1 MALRRTE
8 EQVGAESLTTPKLVQ
23 YYALFSIYA
32 ATYAVPNVITD
43 MDPRFD
49 NLTMFPGWISNNGW
63 TSNTLDPCP
72 VDAIPP
78 FEGIECDGTGLVTGV
93 KLDSNFLTGA
103 FPPEI
108 TLLASDGSASVMGA
122 GNLQEIDL
130 FSNPFLYN
138 NETNA
143 WMTNLGSN
151 LGKLQVQTYIF
162 LLIFLSNFSFVFLK
176 SSCTSR
182 VRLSLA
188 TFPDFHRAL
197 WSSMPRSPLSLE
209 DS

>member
-1 MALRRTE
+1 LQGGDEFIDPGSYQSQALRRTE
-8 EQVGAESLTTPKLVQ
+8 EQVGAASMPASKLVQ

-32 ATYAVPNVITD
+32 ATFAVPNNITD
-43 MDPRFD
+43 MDSRFA
-49 NLTMFPGWISNNGW
+49 NLTVFPGWISAIGW

-72 VDAIPP
+72 SDGTPN
-78 FEGIECDGTGLVTGV
+78 FEGIECENGLVTGV

-108 TLLASDGSASVMGA
+108 TLLASDGSAARGA
-122 GNLQEIDL
+122 GNLQVIDL

-143 WMTNLGSN
+143 WMTNLGSS

-162 LLIFLSNFSFVFLK
+162 FVDLSF
-176 SSCTSR
+176 
-182 VRLSLA
+182 
-188 TFPDFHRAL
+188 
-197 WSSMPRSPLSLE
+197 
-209 DS
+209 